1 MSRVWCYDLGL
12 PQLSEILFVNLV
24 DGRVLDLLTRDEL
37 KRHLKITTKVH
48 QVFKERGVDGWERR
62 GEEEGE
68 GREGRGGEGR
78 GGGESTPTHCIQY
91 DRVVCLC
98 VCFMCFLAVILHEQ

>member
-12 PQLSEILFVNLV
+12 PQLSEILFINLV

-68 GREGRGGEGR
+68 GKEGRGGEGR
-78 GGGESTPTHCIQY
+78 GGEVEKTHQRIAYSMTGLCA
-91 DRVVCLC
+91 C
-98 VCFMCFLAVILHEQ
+98 VCASCVS